1 MGFAQAIVSA
11 IAQAMA
17 EDENVIIMGEDVHT
31 LRIPI
36 LLPKPNLYVRFGK
49 ERVIPTPISESAF
62 VGAAV
67 TAAMAGLRPIV
78 EIMLVDFI
86 GVTMD
91 AILNHAAKI
100 SFFSG
105 NKWKVP
111 LVIRTACGGGY
122 GDAGQHEQSLWGWL
136 AHIPGLSIVVP
147 SNPVD
152 AGGLMLSSIYEDN
165 PVIYFEHKLLADYWL
180 DYMGSGGRTTVSFD
194 VPEKGLEGEVPD
206 KWEPIPLGKLNKI
219 KEGNDIT
226 LVSVGV
232 GVHRSIEAANILEGK
247 GISTEVLDLRCVAP
261 LDIEGLKKSVSKT
274 EAVLIVDEDYKNFG
288 LSGEICAI
296 LLEEGL
302 SFKYGRVCTENTIP
316 YSRELEDQALPNTK
330 RIIDEAVKILK
341 K

>member
-1 MGFAQAIVSA
+1 MTKMGFAQAIESA
-11 IAQAMA
+11 IAEAMA
-17 EDENVIIMGEDVHT
+17 QDESIIIMGEDVHT
-31 LRIPI
+31 LRI
-36 LLPKPNLYVRFGK
+36 NLFARFGK
-49 ERVIPTPISESAF
+49 ERVKHTPISEGAF

-78 EIMLVDFI
+78 EVMLVDFI

-91 AILNHAAKI
+91 AIFNQAAKTF
-100 SFFSG
+100 FFSG
-105 NKWKVP
+105 NKWNVP

-147 SNPVD
+147 SNPAD
-152 AGGLMLSSIYEDN
+152 ARGLMLSSIYEDN

-180 DYMGSGGRTTVSFD
+180 DYMGIGGRTTVSFD
-194 VPEKGLEGEVPD
+194 VPEQGVEGEVPD
-206 KWEPIPLGKLNKI
+206 KWEPIPLGKASHI

-226 LVSVGV
+226 FVSVGV
-232 GVHRSIEAANILEGK
+232 GVHRSLEAAYILEDK
-247 GISTEVLDLRCVAP
+247 GISAEVIDLRCLVP
-261 LDIEGLKKSVSKT
+261 LDIETLKNSVNKT
-274 EAVLIVDEDYKNFG
+274 EALLIVDEDYKNFG
-288 LSGEICAI
+288 LSSEISAI

-316 YSRELEDQALPNTK
+316 YSRELEDRVLPNTK
-330 RIIDEAVKILK
+330 RIIDETITILK

>member
-1 MGFAQAIVSA
+1 MTKMGFAQAIESA
-11 IAQAMA
+11 LAYAMV
-17 EDENVIIMGEDVHT
+17 EDENIIIMGEDVHT
-31 LRIPI
+31 LRI
-36 LLPKPNLYVRFGK
+36 NLFARFGK
-49 ERVIPTPISESAF
+49 ERVKHTPISEGAF

-78 EIMLVDFI
+78 EVMLVDFI
-86 GVTMD
+86 GVAMD
-91 AILNHAAKI
+91 AILNQAAKI

-105 NKWKVP
+105 NKWNVP

-147 SNPVD
+147 SNPAD

-165 PVIYFEHKLLADYWL
+165 PVIYFEHKLLADYLL
-180 DYMGSGGRTTVSFD
+180 DFIGIGGRTTVSFD
-194 VPEKGLEGEVPD
+194 VPEQGIEGEVPE
-206 KWEPIPLGKLNKI
+206 KWKPIPLGKLYQM

-226 LVSVGV
+226 LVSLGV
-232 GVHRSIEAANILEGK
+232 SVHRSIEAAHILGEK
-247 GISTEVLDLRCVAP
+247 GISAEVLDLRCVVP
-261 LDIEGLKKSVSKT
+261 LDIENIKNSVEKT
-274 EAVLIVDEDYKNFG
+274 GAVIVVDEDYMRFG
-288 LSGEICAI
+288 LSGEICAL

-316 YSRELEDQALPNTK
+316 YSRELEDQVLPNTK

>member
-1 MGFAQAIVSA
+1 MTKMGFAQAIESA
-11 IAQAMA
+11 LTYAMV
-17 EDENVIIMGEDVHT
+17 EDENIIIMGEDVHT
-31 LRIPI
+31 LRI
-36 LLPKPNLYVRFGK
+36 NLFARFGK
-49 ERVIPTPISESAF
+49 ERVKHTPISEGAF

-78 EIMLVDFI
+78 EVMLVDFI
-86 GVTMD
+86 GVAMD
-91 AILNHAAKI
+91 AILNQAAKI

-105 NKWKVP
+105 NKWNVP

-147 SNPVD
+147 SNPAD

-180 DYMGSGGRTTVSFD
+180 DFMGIGGRTTVSFD
-194 VPEKGLEGEVPD
+194 VPEQGIEGEVPE
-206 KWEPIPLGKLNKI
+206 KWAPIPLGKLNRI

-226 LVSVGV
+226 LVSLGV
-232 GVHRSIEAANILEGK
+232 SVHRSIEAAHILEEK
-247 GISTEVLDLRCVAP
+247 GISAEVLDLRCVVP

-274 EAVLIVDEDYKNFG
+274 EAVLIVDEDYKSFG

-302 SFKYGRVCTENTIP
+302 LFKYGRVCTENTIP
-316 YSRELEDQALPNTK
+316 YSRELEDQALPNAK